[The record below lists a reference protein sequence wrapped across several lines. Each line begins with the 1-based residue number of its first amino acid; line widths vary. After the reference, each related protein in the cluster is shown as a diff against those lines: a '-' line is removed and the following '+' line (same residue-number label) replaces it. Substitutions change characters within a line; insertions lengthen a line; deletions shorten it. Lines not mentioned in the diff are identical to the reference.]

1 MGVLWDWHFHVSRD
15 EAMRRVIIDTD
26 PGTDDV
32 LAIMMALNSPDLSV
46 EGITTV
52 GGNATLAQT
61 TDNALRLME
70 YLEGPRSAIPIAV
83 GADRPLHG
91 SYTHAF
97 HFHGSGGMGGI
108 RLPTPS
114 LEPLGMSAVEFLQ
127 DRISAAPGE
136 MTLLAI
142 GPLTNVAAALDNR
155 PDIADAIPEIIVMG
169 GAVGV
174 EGNITPHAEFNIHE
188 DPWAANTVFES
199 EVPVTLVGLDV
210 THQTFMHRD
219 GGPYWFEGTSKQAQ
233 LGNRILT
240 DRFQEL
246 DGTDEF
252 HLHDPLA
259 VAAAIE
265 PDVLTCRQ
273 ATVSVVTDGD
283 ERGRTVADYGD
294 GTVRVAVGVDV
305 GRAVETVRRLVSV

>member
-1 MGVLWDWHFHVSRD
+1 
-15 EAMRRVIIDTD
+15 MRKVIIDTD

-70 YLEGPRSAIPIAV
+70 YLEGPRSAMPISV

-91 SYTHAF
+91 SYTHAY

-108 RLPTPS
+108 RLPSPTLKPHR
-114 LEPLGMSAVEFLQ
+114 MSAVQFLQ
-127 DRISAAPGE
+127 DRVAMAPGE
-136 MTLLAI
+136 ITLLAI

-155 PDIADAIPEIIVMG
+155 PDIAEAIPEIIVMG

-174 EGNITPHAEFNIHE
+174 PGNITPHAEFNIHE
-188 DPWAANTVFES
+188 DPWAANSVFES
-199 EVPVTLVGLDV
+199 GVPVTLVGLDV
-210 THQTFMHRD
+210 THETFMHRD
-219 GGPYWFEGTSKQAQ
+219 GGPYWFEGSSKQAQ

-259 VAAAIE
+259 TAAAIE
-265 PDVLTCRQ
+265 PDVLTCRR
-273 ATVSVVTDGD
+273 ATVSVENEGE
-283 ERGRTVADYGD
+283 ERGRTIASYGE
-294 GTVRVAVGVDV
+294 GSVKVAVGVDV
-305 GRAVETVRRLVSV
+305 ERAVGMVRRLVSE